1 VKTDPPSH
9 QRFFRFSYLRPY
21 SAGLPHIHELRDGD
35 AFAELAVV
43 LAAAGLEYG
52 GLVLN
57 YLGAPLSLDSA
68 KIGPSDLIILTTRPP
83 LDDDRELHRLFIERT
98 DSELEKMILAA
109 LRRFFRI
116 CSRPRI
122 MLTEE
127 FASQLKQKNRGNIV
141 FRVHGPG
148 PACYSELRVPYSN
161 AKQSKPVYKGPAK
174 TAAYFIR
181 TRIGDDG
188 PTLMAAF
195 SLDGPET
202 LTWCYLLRTAFPKL
216 LTSDRFVMAE
226 ITFSSFP
233 ERPNTLSFAKQFTV
247 ELLLN
252 QPL

>member
-1 VKTDPPSH
+1 MVKTNPPSH

-35 AFAELAVV
+35 AFAELAVL
-43 LAAAGLEYG
+43 LAADGLQYG

-57 YLGAPLSLDSA
+57 YLGAQLSLNSA
-68 KIGPSDLIILTTRPP
+68 DIRPSDLIVLTTRPP

-98 DSELEKMILAA
+98 DSDLEKEIFAA
-109 LRRFFRI
+109 LRRFFRV

-141 FRVHGPG
+141 FRVHGP
-148 PACYSELRVPYSN
+148 ACYSELRVPYSKS
-161 AKQSKPVYKGPAK
+161 KQSKPVYKGPAK
-174 TAAYFIR
+174 TAAFFIR
-181 TRIGDDG
+181 TQIGEQG
-188 PTLMAAF
+188 PGLLVAF
-195 SLDGPET
+195 SLDGPAT
-202 LTWCYLLRTAFPKL
+202 LAWCHLLRTTFSDL

-226 ITFSSFP
+226 ITFPSFP
-233 ERPNTLSFAKQFTV
+233 ARPGSLSFAQQFGV

-252 QPL
+252 QPLR